1 MKTRRWLTALLA
13 AALLAGCGSSAAGT
27 ASSASVPGR
36 PAASAAFEKKE
47 AELTED
53 TPENSGL
60 PVPSD
65 TGDYS
70 AWLALGWQ
78 APTVETLGNTGWAI
92 SGEGNQKGA
101 SLDLSRS
108 GYLRMNTWA
117 DPGVG
122 DDFTMET
129 DEGLWSLRE
138 ENGETLLCF
147 RLYRGEVAYTE
158 TGPSRELL
166 EFEMPVLFLPEEHYA
181 VLLDAGQDP
190 EWFMGG
196 YWEPD
201 GPYILLSQEQDE
213 AYFPYYMAYGS
224 MGDGGLTYLDL
235 EVEDQHYE
243 GSGFTVDYQTF
254 ALPDPLEYPG
264 LYAILQSYNERV
276 AETAK
281 EAGTTHT
288 RRIEILRSDSQV
300 FSFDETVTLNREFV
314 YPYTYAAGGGTS
326 IPLDAVVY
334 DADWLKEAVIS
345 SLNARPGVTMAEGW
359 EDRFRAKEADSIPFA
374 LSSAGILVFVGG
386 DEVAKP
392 ARENQ
397 MVWIDLDPEAVD
409 MTWFPAAGAVG

>member
-13 AALLAGCGSSAAGT
+13 AALLAGCGGQASGPAG
-27 ASSASVPGR
+27 SASVPDR

-47 AELTED
+47 PEQAED
-53 TPENSGL
+53 APENSGL
-60 PVPSD
+60 PVPAD
-65 TGDYS
+65 TSDYS

-78 APTVETLGNTGWAI
+78 APTAEELGNTGWAL
-92 SGEGNQKGA
+92 SGEENRKGA

-117 DPGVG
+117 DPGG
-122 DDFTMET
+122 ADDFTMET

-158 TGPSRELL
+158 AGPSRELL

-201 GPYILLSQEQDE
+201 GPYILLAQEQDE

-224 MGDGGLTYLDL
+224 MGDGGLTYLTI
-235 EVEDQHYE
+235 EVEDQHEE
-243 GSGFTVDYQTF
+243 GRGFAADYQTF

-276 AETAK
+276 TETAQ
-281 EAGTTHT
+281 EAGTTHS

-300 FSFDETVTLNREFV
+300 FSFADTFTLNREFV
-314 YPYTYAAGGGTS
+314 YPYTYAAGGGTNL
-326 IPLDAVVY
+326 PLDVVVY
-334 DADWLKEAVIS
+334 DMDRLKEEVIS
-345 SLNARPGVTMAEGW
+345 ALSARPSITMAEGW
-359 EDRFRAKEADSIPFA
+359 EQRFRAAEAGSIPFA
-374 LSSAGILVFVGG
+374 LDETGIWVFVGG

-397 MVWIDLDPEAVD
+397 RVRIEADPEFAD
-409 MTWFPAAGAVG
+409 ITWFPSMGAMG

>member
-13 AALLAGCGSSAAGT
+13 AALLAGCGSRASGPAG
-27 ASSASVPGR
+27 SVNVPDA
-36 PAASAAFEKKE
+36 PAVSTAFEQKE
-47 AELTED
+47 
-53 TPENSGL
+53 PEPKTSGL
-60 PVPSD
+60 PVPAD
-65 TGDYS
+65 TGDS
-70 AWLALGWQ
+70 GAWLDLGWQ
-78 APTVETLGNTGWAI
+78 APTAKELEDTGWAI
-92 SGEGNQKGA
+92 SGEANRKGA
-101 SLDLSRS
+101 ALDLSRS

-117 DPGVG
+117 EEG
-122 DDFTMET
+122 DHLVLET

-138 ENGETLLCF
+138 ENGVALLCF

-158 TGPSRELL
+158 AGPSRELL

-190 EWFMGG
+190 AWFMGG

-201 GPYILLSQEQDE
+201 GPYILLAQERDE

-281 EAGTTHT
+281 EAGTTHS

-300 FSFDETVTLNREFV
+300 FSFAETFTLNREFV
-314 YPYTYAAGGGTS
+314 YPYTYASGGGTAL
-326 IPLDAVVY
+326 PLDVVVY
-334 DADWLKEAVIS
+334 DVDWLKEEVIS
-345 SLNARPGVTMAEGW
+345 ALNARSGVTMAEGW
-359 EDRFRAKEADSIPFA
+359 EEQFRKAETDSIPFG
-374 LSSAGILVFVGG
+374 LDDSGIWVFVGG
-386 DEVAKP
+386 DEVEKP

-397 MVWIDLDPEAVD
+397 RVRIEADPEFVEIA
-409 MTWFPAAGAVG
+409 WFPAMGAVG

>member
-13 AALLAGCGSSAAGT
+13 AALLAGCGGQAADT
-27 ASSASVPGR
+27 ASSASASDR

-47 AELTED
+47 PGQTED
-53 TPENSGL
+53 APENSGL
-60 PVPSD
+60 SVPADTSD
-65 TGDYS
+65 YN
-70 AWLALGWQ
+70 AWLTLGWHV
-78 APTVETLGNTGWAI
+78 PTAEDLGNTGWAI

-117 DPGVG
+117 DPGVS
-122 DDFTMET
+122 DDFTMEA

-158 TGPSRELL
+158 AGPSRELL

-190 EWFMGG
+190 DWFMGG
-196 YWEPD
+196 YLEPD
-201 GPYILLSQEQDE
+201 GAYILLSQEQDE

-243 GSGFTVDYQTF
+243 GRGFTADYQTF

-276 AETAK
+276 AETAQ
-281 EAGTTHT
+281 EAGTTHS
-288 RRIEILRSDSQV
+288 RRIEILRCDSQV
-300 FSFDETVTLNREFV
+300 FSFAETFTLNREFV
-314 YPYTYAAGGGTS
+314 YPYTYAASGGTS
-326 IPLDAVVY
+326 LPLDVVVY
-334 DADWLKEAVIS
+334 DLDWFKEEVIS
-345 SLNARPGVTMAEGW
+345 ALNARPDVTMEDGW
-359 EDRFRAKEADSIPFA
+359 EDRFRANEADGIPFA
-374 LSSAGILVFVGG
+374 LDETGIWVFVSG

-392 ARENQ
+392 VRENQ